1 MMTANDIKNKALECG
16 ACNLIESAESIA
28 DLIEL
33 MSTPQGREFCKKYK
47 FPTLDILR
55 EHKKDI
61 AYMGVYVDAGTID
74 VLNRDNLIVAG
85 NTVVKAWYDKTDKP
99 YHVMVLDGAKAIVN
113 AHDYAVCN
121 VCLVGGEVEA
131 YEWSNASIFI
141 R

>member
-1 MMTANDIKNKALECG
+1 MTAEDIKNKALVCG
-16 ACNLIESAESIA
+16 ACELIKDADSIA
-28 DLIEL
+28 DLVAL
-33 MSTPQGREFCKKYK
+33 MNTPQGREFCKKHR

-74 VLNRDNLIVAG
+74 VLNVDNLIVAG
-85 NTVVKAWYDKTDKP
+85 DTYVKAWYDKTDKP
-99 YHVMVLDGAKAIVN
+99 YHVMVMDGAKAIVN

-121 VCLVGGEVEA
+121 ICLVGGEAEA
-131 YEWSNASIFI
+131 YEWSNASIFL